1 MRIMKRTTTTIT
13 SIFIAIAG
21 LVFSIIVSCRVW
33 AAVPS
38 SAGPPSIEEAKKEG
52 RLVYYTAMNN
62 VLASE
67 MVKAF
72 NKKYPFIKVDVF
84 RLSGEALLNKILL
97 ESQAGRL
104 RADTIQLSD
113 FRAYV
118 LKQRKLL
125 LKYISSEYQNIK
137 EEFRDEDGLGTIYF
151 NSNVIAYNTKMV
163 SAQDAPRSYEALLT
177 PKWKG
182 KVGMDINDVKWFVG
196 QLQIMGEEKGLDY
209 MRRLSRH
216 DIHGTRG
223 GSTVHSQLMAA
234 GEFPITVNA
243 YGSSVEDLKREGAPI
258 DWVAVQ
264 PVLATPQLI
273 GVAAGAPNPNAA
285 KLFVDFALS
294 REGAEVLRIF
304 KKMSPRKDF
313 ESDPPRLTKG
323 LKFYPLPVELAEK
336 YPYYDKL
343 YREIFYRK

>member
-1 MRIMKRTTTTIT
+1 MQKMIPWFSTLASVTFGVMFSSLCWAAALTTTP
-13 SIFIAIAG
+13 
-21 LVFSIIVSCRVW
+21 
-33 AAVPS
+33 AA
-38 SAGPPSIEEAKKEG
+38 PPSIEAAKKEG

-62 VLASE
+62 VLANE

-72 NKKYPFIKVDVF
+72 NRKYSFIKVDIF
-84 RLSGEALLNKILL
+84 RLGGEALLNKILL
-97 ESQAGRL
+97 ENQAGRL
-104 RADTIQLSD
+104 HADTIQLSD

-125 LKYISSEYQNIK
+125 MKYISTEYQNIK

-151 NSNVIAYNTKMV
+151 NSNVIAYNTKLV
-163 SAQDAPRSYEALLT
+163 SNQEVPRSYEALLA

-216 DIHGTRG
+216 DIMGTRS

-243 YGSSVEDLKREGAPI
+243 YGSGVEDLKREGAPI

-273 GVAAGAPNPNAA
+273 GVAAGAPNPNSA

-294 REGAEVLRIF
+294 REGAEVLRTF

-323 LKFYPLPVELAEK
+323 LKFFPLPVDLAEK
-336 YPYYDKL
+336 YPYYDKM